1 MSSDARPSRRHLAA
15 WALTWVAYATY
26 YMGRKGFSVTK
37 RTLEQTLGLS
47 RAELGLIDTAY
58 LASYALGQ
66 FVNGVLG
73 DRIGARWLVG
83 PGMLL
88 SALACT
94 LFGASSGVW
103 AFLVLFL
110 INGYAQSTGWPGT
123 TRAMTEWTTPE
134 NRGSVMGFW
143 STCYQIGGVAATALA
158 GWLVARHGWR
168 SAFFVPA
175 LILALVGVAVLA
187 WLRPGPGLEPPAPAA
202 GATAAPTS
210 DRPLAQSSRSLF
222 LSPELWSYGLS
233 YFCIKLIR
241 YSLLFW
247 LPYFLAQALGYTD
260 ENAAYTSLAF
270 ELGGTAG
277 VVVVGALSDR
287 VRWSR
292 AAVSA
297 ACLVA
302 LALALFVYKTLL
314 FQLAPGS
321 ARDLVNL
328 AGLALI
334 GAALFAP
341 DSLLSGAAAQDIGG
355 MRGAATATGFVN
367 GMGSVGAILQGY
379 VTAQVSER
387 YGWEALFTVFV
398 ALAAL
403 SLVALLPMLSR
414 RRGAAS
420 TKA

>member
-1 MSSDARPSRRHLAA
+1 VSDASPTPSRRAYFGA
-15 WALTWVAYATY
+15 WALTWTAYATY
-26 YMGRKGFSVTK
+26 YMGRKGFSVAK
-37 RTLEQTLGLS
+37 RTLEHSLGLT

-58 LASYALGQ
+58 LASYAIGQ

-88 SALACT
+88 SALACA
-94 LFGASSGVW
+94 LFGASSGVA
-103 AFLVLFL
+103 AFALLFV

-123 TRAMTEWTTPE
+123 TRAMSEWTSAQ
-134 NRGSVMGFW
+134 NRGSVMGLW
-143 STCYQIGGVAATALA
+143 STCYQIGGIAATALA
-158 GWLVARHGWR
+158 GWLLARHGWR
-168 SAFFVPA
+168 SAFYVPA
-175 LILALVGVAVLA
+175 LVLALVGVAVLV
-187 WLRPGPGLEPPAPAA
+187 WLRPGPGATRDAPVAA
-202 GATAAPTS
+202 ADAVTPGGDAAT
-210 DRPLAQSSRSLF
+210 SRSLL

-247 LPYFLAQALGYTD
+247 LPYFLAQAMGYTD

-270 ELGGTAG
+270 ELGGTVG
-277 VVVVGALSDR
+277 VVVIGALSDR

-302 LALALFVYKTLL
+302 LGVALFVYKTLL
-314 FQLAPGS
+314 FQLAAGGT
-321 ARDLVNL
+321 RELVNL
-328 AGLALI
+328 AGLAVI

-355 MRGAATATGFVN
+355 MRGASTATGFVN

-379 VTAQVSER
+379 VTAEVSAR

-403 SLVALLPMLSR
+403 SVVALLPMLWR
-414 RRGAAS
+414 KPRLARVAG
-420 TKA
+420 